1 MQDWHLWVIAGIALL
16 IVEMFTFS
24 FLFGSFGTAAL
35 ITAAVAGQDASLAWQ
50 LFTFCVASAVCLAIM
65 RPLARKAHVSAE
77 HKPTNVHAL
86 VGRQGIVI
94 ESVGQQPGRVKL
106 GGEEWRAIA
115 ESSQSLDEGT
125 AVCITNVQ
133 GATLTVRAAD

>member
-50 LFTFCVASAVCLAIM
+50 LFTFCVASAVCLAFL
-65 RPLARKAHVSAE
+65 RPLARKAHDSAE
-77 HKPTNVHAL
+77 HKPTNAHAL
-86 VGRQGIVI
+86 VGRQGIVVEAI
-94 ESVGQQPGRVKL
+94 GQQPGRVKL
-106 GGEEWRAIA
+106 GGEEWRAVSG
-115 ESSQSLDEGT
+115 SSQSLEEG
-125 AVCITNVQ
+125 ACVRITDVQ
-133 GATLTVRAAD
+133 GATLTVAAAD